1 MSPYRRNVMIGVVVL
16 GGLLIFAWMLIQF
29 GAGLATPFAPDN
41 QPVRFIADRADGI
54 SNGSSVTYLGV
65 IVGKVENVSR
75 SDDETQVYINGTVDT
90 KPPLPANLKAVI
102 RSQGLV
108 GGGALVVLELTDEK
122 PSGTLAKDQ
131 TIQAHYVGLDILPP
145 EFADL
150 ANELR
155 KTVKDLRESNI
166 IGNLNDQITKAGT
179 VMDSLQTLV
188 SDPQM
193 RDNLK
198 TSLANI
204 RASSA
209 NFEKLTNDLDHLS
222 TSTSDAVGKTQLA
235 VLDLSRQFNGRLEQL
250 SKLLDQFQSI
260 AEKVNKGQGTVGSLV
275 NDNRLYES
283 MVDTARDL
291 NTTVADLRRL
301 VEQWEQ
307 EGVSL
312 KVK

>member
-1 MSPYRRNVMIGVVVL
+1 MVGVVVL
-16 GGLLIFAWMLIQF
+16 GGLLILAWMLIQF
-29 GAGLATPFAPDN
+29 GAGLAVPFAADN
-41 QPVRFIADRADGI
+41 QPVRFVTDRADGL
-54 SNGSSVTYLGV
+54 SNGSSITYLGV
-65 IVGKVENVSR
+65 IVGRVESVSR
-75 SDDETQVYINGTVDT
+75 SDDQTQVYISGTVDT

-108 GGGALVVLELTDEK
+108 GGGALLVLELTDGK
-122 PSGTLAKDQ
+122 PSGTLAKGQ
-131 TIQAHYVGLDILPP
+131 IISAHYVGLDILPP

-166 IGNLNDQITKAGT
+166 IGNLNDQITKAGA

-198 TSLANI
+198 ASLASI

-209 NFEKLTNDLDHLS
+209 NFEKLTGDLDHLS
-222 TSTSDAVGKTQLA
+222 TSTSDAVAKTQLA
-235 VLDLSRQFNGRLEQL
+235 VLDVSRQLSARLEQT

-260 AEKVNKGQGTVGSLV
+260 AEKVNKGQGTAGALI

-283 MVDTARDL
+283 MVDTAREL
-291 NTTVADLRRL
+291 NTTVSDLRRL

>member
-1 MSPYRRNVMIGVVVL
+1 MVGIVVL
-16 GGLLIFAWMLIQF
+16 GALLILAWMLIEF
-29 GAGLATPFAPDN
+29 GAGLATPFSPAN
-41 QPVRFIADRADGI
+41 QPVSFVADRADGI

-65 IVGKVENVSR
+65 IVGQVENVTR
-75 SDDETQVYINGTVDT
+75 SDDQTQVYIQATVDT

-122 PSGTLAKDQ
+122 PAGTLAKGQ
-131 TIQAHYVGLDILPP
+131 VVPAHFIGLDILPP

-150 ANELR
+150 ASELR
-155 KTVKDLRESNI
+155 LTVKDLRQSNI
-166 IGNLNDQITKAGT
+166 IGHLNDQIANAGK
-179 VMDSLQTLV
+179 VLDSLQTLI

-193 RDNLK
+193 RDDLR

-204 RASSA
+204 RASSD
-209 NFEKLTNDLDHLS
+209 NFQKLTADLDHLS
-222 TSTSDAVGKTQLA
+222 VGTTDAVVKTQNA
-235 VLDLSRQFNGRLEQL
+235 VLDVSKQLSARLEQT

-260 AEKVNKGQGTVGSLV
+260 AEKVNKGQGTAGALV

-283 MVDTARDL
+283 MVDTAREL
-291 NTTVADLRRL
+291 NLTVSDLRRL

-307 EGVSL
+307 EGISL